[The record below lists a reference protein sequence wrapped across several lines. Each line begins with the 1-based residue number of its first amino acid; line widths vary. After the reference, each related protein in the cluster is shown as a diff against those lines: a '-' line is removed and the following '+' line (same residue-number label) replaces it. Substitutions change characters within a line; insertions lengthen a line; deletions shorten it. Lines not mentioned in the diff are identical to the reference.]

1 MLRSRVIIADGA
13 EAAPGASVPTPPDRA
28 ESHNAAAISSGILL
42 SIDKIPA
49 WYGENPY
56 IRSGY
61 RPVLSAVAPCF
72 RSWAYVHN
80 QSANIFTH
88 LVPGVL
94 ALVANAA
101 LVWCFSAWYPAAT
114 LADRLV
120 LHVYLTACALC
131 FGVSAAYHTLL
142 CHSRELADLWV
153 RLDYVSISVLILAS
167 FVPGLYMGFYCEPLL
182 LRGYLTVVVSMGAL
196 NAYLSMNDR
205 YGSKDWLTSR
215 LLPFLGL
222 GFSAFIPIIHA
233 ALIFPYDQL
242 RRQSGLDYYYLEGVL
257 MVAGVSFLATRFPE
271 RWLPGTF
278 DYWGASHEIFH
289 CFVVMG
295 ALSHLTGIMS
305 GYDWNYNNQRCG
317 LGS

>member
-1 MLRSRVIIADGA
+1 MLRNRVVVVDGDGA
-13 EAAPGASVPTPPDRA
+13 
-28 ESHNAAAISSGILL
+28 AAASSRPKPPERPKSRIGSGILL
-42 SIDKIPA
+42 PIDKVPE

-61 RPVLSAVAPCF
+61 RPVFSAVAPCF
-72 RSWAYVHN
+72 RSWTYVHN

-101 LVWCFSAWYPAAT
+101 LVRCFSAWYPAAT

-120 LHVYLTACALC
+120 FHVYLTACALC
-131 FGVSAAYHTLL
+131 FGVSATYHTLL
-142 CHSRELADLWV
+142 CHSRECADLWV
-153 RLDYVSISVLILAS
+153 RIDYVSISVLILGS

-182 LRGYLTVVVSMGAL
+182 LRGYLAMIFSMGAL

-205 YGSKDWLTSR
+205 YGSKNWLTSR

-222 GFSAFIPIIHA
+222 GFSAFIPILHA

-242 RRQSGLDYYYLEGVL
+242 QRQSGLNYYYLEGVFML
-257 MVAGVSFLATRFPE
+257 IGVLFLATKVPE
-271 RWLPGTF
+271 RWLPGMF
-278 DYWGASHEIFH
+278 DYWGASHQIFH

-295 ALSHLTGIMS
+295 ALSHLAGIMS
-305 GYDWNYNNQRCG
+305 GYDWNYNHQRCR